1 MDLEDMD
8 PDLVVDSGHAMKKR
22 RTSSAR
28 STVVMSP
35 PNSGGGGGA
44 GGVGG
49 GGGGSWDASGWR
61 QQPQSFDRSSMVI
74 HEEDHV
80 DSGAEGEHDG
90 SDSGEEDVEMQHS
103 SRRSR
108 RTDDSHGG
116 IRIVDPSQP
125 APIPLARGKQDP
137 RNHNASTSSSYTS
150 PVSVVSNIVSNGP
163 NGHARNGSTN
173 NAIYSRGMYAPS
185 TEYVPADVPPLAPPT
200 GPSAAQTKKVK
211 GRGGRKSAAAAGS
224 GGAGA
229 ANTAASSSASAS
241 SAVANGDVWASPGEP
256 SSSKRQLTPIDDGI
270 RHQKPNFTYHELITH
285 EIKRSPDG
293 RLQLSEIYKRISERY
308 PYFKLGDPGW
318 QNSIRHNLSL
328 K

>member
-1 MDLEDMD
+1 
-8 PDLVVDSGHAMKKR
+8 
-22 RTSSAR
+22 
-28 STVVMSP
+28 
-35 PNSGGGGGA
+35 
-44 GGVGG
+44 
-49 GGGGSWDASGWR
+49 
-61 QQPQSFDRSSMVI
+61 
-74 HEEDHV
+74 
-80 DSGAEGEHDG
+80 
-90 SDSGEEDVEMQHS
+90 MQHS

-125 APIPLARGKQDP
+125 APTALVRAGPQDP
-137 RNHNASTSSSYTS
+137 RHHNASTSSSYTS
-150 PVSVVSNIVSNGP
+150 PVSVISNIVSNGTS
-163 NGHARNGSTN
+163 GHARNGSMN
-173 NAIYSRGMYAPS
+173 NAIYSRGMYAPTS
-185 TEYVPADVPPLAPPT
+185 DYVAADIPPPP
-200 GPSAAQTKKVK
+200 GPSAPQGKKGK
-211 GRGGRKSAAAAGS
+211 ARGGRKSAAGGS
-224 GGAGA
+224 GAGA
-229 ANTAASSSASAS
+229 TANTAASSSASAS

-256 SSSKRQLTPIDDGI
+256 GSSKRQPTPVDDGI